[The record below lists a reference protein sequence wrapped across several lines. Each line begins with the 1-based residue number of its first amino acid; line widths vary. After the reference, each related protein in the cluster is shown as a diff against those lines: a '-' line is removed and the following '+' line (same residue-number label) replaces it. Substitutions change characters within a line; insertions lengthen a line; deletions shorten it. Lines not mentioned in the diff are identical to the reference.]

1 MKLEPVARSRIA
13 EILLVEDNED
23 DVFLTREAFDAA
35 SLRVNLHHVDNGEKC
50 MQFLR
55 REGVY
60 AGAPTPDLIL
70 LDMHMPVMDGHEVL
84 AEIVKDEQLR
94 HLPVV
99 VLTTSYE
106 AADIRKMYDLRCSS
120 YITKPVDFENF
131 VKMIAQLA
139 GYWLTVVVV
148 PDHQTGMAGKP

>member
-1 MKLEPVARSRIA
+1 MKVTPIAESRIA

-23 DVFLTREAFDAA
+23 DVYLTREAFDAA

-55 REGVY
+55 KQGPY
-60 AGAPTPDLIL
+60 ANVPSPDLIL

-84 AEIVKDEQLR
+84 KEIVKDDKLR

-106 AADIRKMYDLRCSS
+106 AADIQKMYGLRCSS
-120 YITKPVDFENF
+120 YITKPVDFDNF
-131 VKMIAQLA
+131 VKAISQLA
-139 GYWLTVVVV
+139 GYWLTVVVTPEAV
-148 PDHQTGMAGKP
+148 A

>member
-1 MKLEPVARSRIA
+1 MKLEPLAKTRIA

-35 SLRVNLHHVDNGEKC
+35 SLRVNLNHVDNGEKC
-50 MQFLR
+50 LQYLR

-60 AGAPTPDLIL
+60 ANVPAPDLIL
-70 LDMHMPVMDGHEVL
+70 LDMHMPVMNGHEVL
-84 AEIVKDEQLR
+84 AEIVKDDNLR
-94 HLPVV
+94 HFPVV

-106 AADIRKMYDLRCSS
+106 AADIRKMYGMRCNS

-131 VKMIAQLA
+131 VRMIGQLA
-139 GYWLTVVVV
+139 GYWLTVVVL
-148 PDHQTGMAGKP
+148 PDHDAGSRSAS

>member
-1 MKLEPVARSRIA
+1 MKIEPIAKSRIA

-23 DVFLTREAFDAA
+23 DLFLTREAFEAA
-35 SLRVNLHHVDNGEKC
+35 KLRVSLHHVDNGEKC

-55 REGVY
+55 KQGPY
-60 AGAPTPDLIL
+60 ADAPTPDLIL
-70 LDMHMPVMDGHEVL
+70 LDMNMPVMNGHEVL
-84 AEIVKDEQLR
+84 SALVADEQLR

-106 AADIRKMYDLRCSS
+106 AADIQKMYKLRCNS

-131 VKMIAQLA
+131 VEAIGKLA
-139 GYWLTVVVV
+139 GYWLTVVVT
-148 PDHQTGMAGKP
+148 PSPANP